1 MSSATL
7 RALLAELIDYAGL
20 FPPAALSLTD
30 VHSGYDAY
38 RRSSDAWALGRVV
51 VPAARLAEL
60 SGLVAV
66 DTPEPWRVSALI
78 GDDAAHD
85 TEVIRS
91 VNRVGRLVVDTAEV
105 RAASAA
111 VVEETMN
118 ALGDFLTVYVEIPA
132 AVEPE
137 QFVAAIGRAG
147 GRAKIRAG
155 GITPDA
161 FPTAAR
167 VARFIACCAENHV
180 AFKATAGLHH
190 PVCGTYPLTYA
201 ADAPRGPM
209 FGFLNL
215 FLAAGFARK
224 GLAESVLI
232 ELLLAQDASSLR
244 FTDDAIQWREHT
256 LAHSDVVATRD
267 SFAIAFGSCSFRE
280 PIDDLYRL
288 GLL

>member
-20 FPPAALSLTD
+20 FPPAALPLTE
-30 VHSGYDAY
+30 VHSNYDAY
-38 RRSSDAWALGRVV
+38 RRSPDAWALGRVV
-51 VPAARLAEL
+51 VPAARLADL
-60 SGLVAV
+60 SALIAA
-66 DTPEPWRVSALI
+66 DSPEPWRVSALI
-78 GDDAAHD
+78 GDDLARDA
-85 TEVIRS
+85 EVIRS
-91 VNRVGRLVVDTAEV
+91 VNGLGRLIVDTAEV
-105 RAASAA
+105 RATSLAA
-111 VVEETMN
+111 VDQILN
-118 ALGDFLTVYVEIPA
+118 ALGDFLTVYVEIPP
-132 AVEPE
+132 AVDPE
-137 QFVAAIGRAG
+137 RFVNAIGRAG

-161 FPTAAR
+161 FPTAGH
-167 VARFIACCAENHV
+167 VARFIACCASNHV

-215 FLAAGFARK
+215 FLAAGFARQ
-224 GLAESVLI
+224 GLRESVLV
-232 ELLLAQDASSLR
+232 ELLLAQEASSLHVV
-244 FTDDAIQWREHT
+244 DDAIEWRGHT
-256 LAHSDVVATRD
+256 LALSDVVATRN

-280 PIDDLYRL
+280 PIDDLHHL